1 MTSYE
6 PYFCQKKSTKYETIV
21 EETFHLLLFS
31 IILVGLFPYFS
42 GFVLVLPVVSL
53 EFVSVVSFLFVSAI
67 SLVLAWFRSFPFD
80 GFVLRF
86 GKFNVLTVQFRKTHS
101 NSADLTCGFLHRAQG

>member
-1 MTSYE
+1 MLSDKLRAV
-6 PYFCQKKSTKYETIV
+6 FLSKKSTKYETIV
-21 EETFHLLLFS
+21 EETFHLLLVS

-67 SLVLAWFRSFPFD
+67 SLVLVISLWPVFGHFLLMVSFC
-80 GFVLRF
+80 V
-86 GKFNVLTVQFRKTHS
+86 VES
-101 NSADLTCGFLHRAQG
+101 SMY

>member
-1 MTSYE
+1 MLSDKLRTVFLSK
-6 PYFCQKKSTKYETIV
+6 KKSTKYETIV
-21 EETFHLLLFS
+21 EETFHLLLVS

-67 SLVLAWFRSFPFD
+67 SLVLVISFWP
-80 GFVLRF
+80 GF
-86 GKFNVLTVQFRKTHS
+86 GH
-101 NSADLTCGFLHRAQG
+101 FLLMVSFCVVESSMY

>member
-1 MTSYE
+1 MLSDKLRAV
-6 PYFCQKKSTKYETIV
+6 FLSKKSTKYETIV
-21 EETFHLLLFS
+21 EETFHLLLVS

-67 SLVLAWFRSFPFD
+67 SMVLVISFWP
-80 GFVLRF
+80 RF
-86 GKFNVLTVQFRKTHS
+86 GHFLFMVSFCVLES
-101 NSADLTCGFLHRAQG
+101 SMY